1 MLIYLLINA
10 DLSWYQDK
18 IAEQQWV
25 SPLVSSIFVNQ
36 RIFIDNEVY
45 CHLNTCGIVLE
56 VINLLCDSHLK
67 SKFVLVNM
75 DPRYKCLL
83 PANPKLTALVSKL
96 LWIFAPTCLCEQA
109 IFVLNIKTNSIP
121 CTHSL
126 ARTKISQCK
135 RHVLRTCKL
144 IFIFDVASVVSIKT
158 SFPHCIN
165 YITCI
170 TEQF

>member
-1 MLIYLLINA
+1 MLIYLLINT
-10 DLSWYQDK
+10 DLSRYQDK

-83 PANPKLTALVSKL
+83 PANPKLTAFVSKHKYLHLLVSVNKL
-96 LWIFAPTCLCEQA
+96 SLYWTSKQTPFLAL
-109 IFVLNIKTNSIP
+109 
-121 CTHSL
+121 THL
-126 ARTKISQCK
+126 RAHTKISQCE